1 MAREVRMFDRTLLE
15 AIKEGVVP
23 RPGLLTYQDWNSW
36 RAREGQRPSKRRHGD
51 DARTTATGDEAQL
64 WRTVIKGLVRPGIER
79 PVGYGWGCLARAR
92 GRRREGSREGHRKA
106 GFDRPNG
113 EPPATGPARSVASS
127 TVGGESV
134 FRDMSLVRLQE
145 VFLKDTL
152 LGPKRQSLL
161 KKACDGCRRPSV
173 CSEKRYRR
181 SLGGAAGHPRPL
193 LEQEHERRVS
203 ILLEMIQ
210 EKGGQLSKAAQKLF
224 SSSEGTPE
232 KGLNL
237 KGAVQP
243 PRRESLG
250 GSSCGQTSRRG
261 QVKRTEKD
269 ISAQPRWSRN

>member
-1 MAREVRMFDRTLLE
+1 MDSLCGEGRIAVGGCSGKSKLRGPKRSRLQAHRQHGSLLE
-15 AIKEGVVP
+15 AIEEGVVP

-145 VFLKDTL
+145 VFLKDYTPGSEAAVRFAKKL
-152 LGPKRQSLL
+152 RRVSEALGLFGEEVDEALVERWVIRALYLEKIYGTDEERQLALL
-161 KKACDGCRRPSV
+161 KEFFQELVLDEPPQ
-173 CSEKRYRR
+173 EQ
-181 SLGGAAGHPRPL
+181 
-193 LEQEHERRVS
+193 EQEHERRVS
-203 ILLEMIQ
+203 ILLEIIHKK
-210 EKGGQLSKAAQKLF
+210 EAS
-224 SSSEGTPE
+224 
-232 KGLNL
+232 
-237 KGAVQP
+237 
-243 PRRESLG
+243 
-250 GSSCGQTSRRG
+250 
-261 QVKRTEKD
+261 
-269 ISAQPRWSRN
+269 